1 MESAPTMSKSF
12 TLAATVLL
20 ACAVLVFQVAMKEPP
35 DRELV
40 RQLNE
45 YRRTT
50 SAWYEQL
57 PPDFALESLDG
68 ETFTLSE
75 VIGSRVVII
84 NFFATWCRP
93 CLAEIPEL
101 SRYIEDQPA
110 DDVLMVGI
118 SVNEQPHV
126 VEAFVERHEAR
137 YPVLLDPNGTTARDY
152 EVMSLPTTLVIGT
165 DGRVKLR
172 DTGAISNAEVAFGYI
187 VPMELEKRDTGEAI
201 SPEDYRSLYAAQ
213 GHPGGQRPPPP
224 EAPNIELT
232 GRALEIA
239 GRLRCPSC
247 DLPLT
252 ECEGD
257 VATDLKQ
264 RLAAM
269 ELEGMSDSEILG
281 ELFLLERGGS

>member
-1 MESAPTMSKSF
+1 MSRSF
-12 TLAATVLL
+12 TLAATALL
-20 ACAVLVFQVAMKEPP
+20 TCAVLVFQVGMKEPP

-45 YRRTT
+45 YRHTT

-75 VIGSRVVII
+75 VIGSRVVIV

-93 CLAEIPEL
+93 CLTEIPEL

-110 DDVLMVGI
+110 DDVVMVGI

-126 VEAFVERHEAR
+126 VGAFVERHQPR
-137 YPVLLDPNGTTARDY
+137 FPILLDPDGTTAHDY
-152 EVMSLPTTLVIGT
+152 EIKSLPTTLVIGT

-172 DTGAISNAEVAFGYI
+172 DTGAIPNAEVAFGYI
-187 VPMELEKRDTGEAI
+187 VPVELEKRNTGEAI
-201 SPEDYRSLYAAQ
+201 SPEDYRSMYAAQ
-213 GHPGGQRPPPP
+213 GHPGGQRTPP
-224 EAPNIELT
+224 EAPNAELT

-247 DLPLT
+247 DRPLT
-252 ECEGD
+252 ECGDD
-257 VATDLKQ
+257 VATALKQ
-264 RLAAM
+264 RLATM